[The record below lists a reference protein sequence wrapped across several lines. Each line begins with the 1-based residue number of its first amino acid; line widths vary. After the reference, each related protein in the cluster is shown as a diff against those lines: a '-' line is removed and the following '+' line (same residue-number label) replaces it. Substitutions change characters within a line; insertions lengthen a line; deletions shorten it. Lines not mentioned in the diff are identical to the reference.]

1 MFRHLRSKAAMNGI
15 VLWYRDVGKSGK
27 KSEPEVRGGYR
38 LRQHYN
44 AAPEAKGST
53 FNVKRE
59 MPSHYTVHPDWA
71 SEAAGLP
78 KKK

>member
-1 MFRHLRSKAAMNGI
+1 MLCN
-15 VLWYRDVGKSGK
+15 RDVAKGGKPK
-27 KSEPEVRGGYR
+27 DSEVKGYR
-38 LRQHYN
+38 LRQRSN

-71 SEAAGLP
+71 SEAVGLP